1 MREIRKVE
9 QRINMNRNNFFNVQ
23 RPVNPP
29 PMQRIANEPE
39 RHFNFVM
46 REDNNPPRLG
56 LGSLGFFQI

>member
-1 MREIRKVE
+1 
-9 QRINMNRNNFFNVQ
+9 MNRNNFFNVQ